1 MKAVV
6 EEAAAVAAVDT
17 VAVVAA
23 AVVVAV
29 ETVAIVVAAA
39 EIVVIAVAV
48 ATKAPRFS
56 RKAQDFFP
64 GLFCAVIARNV
75 WARAGELFAHACRVL
90 IGAEPVAR
98 RSTAAYFS
106 FAYAR
111 CKSDTDWM
119 SKRDLATAI
128 LGIEGGGT
136 KTTWALL
143 TPDGK
148 LLKQGAAGPGNT
160 LLLTDAALEKL
171 FRGIRRGAGAGVS
184 AIGGAFAGCKQAEE
198 KARMEKILRRVWP
211 NAGTIRVM
219 EDTRSVLAAAFGEGP
234 GIVVIAGTGSNVAGQ
249 KSSRDPVEKT
259 GGWGH
264 LFSDEGSAYDLSR
277 RGLEAAYAHY
287 NATRKISLLAREFLT
302 ASGKATLEELVPH
315 LLSDTSKTAVA
326 QGSRCVFA
334 AADKG
339 DADAI
344 LVIRGAVHRLAQ
356 NVVLTSRRM
365 DLPAPRVALTGGLFE
380 NQAGYVRFFQRV
392 LKKALP
398 KAESFLLTT
407 PGVYGAARLAG
418 LEKLP
423 QVEAAHKNGKPIAE
437 PARLAAFA
445 QAATE
450 QRNPRSRGLD
460 RRSIPELVDLFIRE
474 ERYVEKSLAAERAN
488 IAKAAAL
495 VAKRLAAGGR
505 LIYVGA
511 GTSGRL
517 GVVDASEMPPTYNA
531 PPEQVQAIIAG
542 GPASVFKSQEGAE
555 DSREAGVAELRAR
568 KLSKRDAVCGIAASG
583 QTPFV
588 LGALEFARKTGAGTI
603 LLTCNPKRVIR
614 TPVDVAIDLPTGP
627 EIVTG
632 STRMKAGTATK
643 LVLNMLSTIAMVRL
657 GRVRDN
663 LMINVQATNDKLRA
677 RAVRLVESL
686 ADCNAER
693 AQTALERASWSVR
706 EAVEYLGNGEN
717 K

>member
-1 MKAVV
+1 
-6 EEAAAVAAVDT
+6 
-17 VAVVAA
+17 
-23 AVVVAV
+23 
-29 ETVAIVVAAA
+29 
-39 EIVVIAVAV
+39 
-48 ATKAPRFS
+48 
-56 RKAQDFFP
+56 
-64 GLFCAVIARNV
+64 
-75 WARAGELFAHACRVL
+75 
-90 IGAEPVAR
+90 
-98 RSTAAYFS
+98 
-106 FAYAR
+106 
-111 CKSDTDWM
+111 M
-119 SKRDLATAI
+119 SKRDLATPI

-160 LLLTDAALEKL
+160 LLLTDAALETL
-171 FRGIRRGAGAGVS
+171 FRGIRRDAGAEVS
-184 AIGGAFAGCKQAEE
+184 TIGGAFAGCLLAQE
-198 KARMEKILRRVWP
+198 KARVSAVMRRVWP
-211 NAGTIRVM
+211 KAAAVRAM
-219 EDTRSVLAAAFGEGP
+219 EDTRSVLAAAFGDGP

-249 KSSRDPVEKT
+249 TSGSSPIEAA

-264 LFSDEGSAYDLSR
+264 LFGDRGSAYDIAR
-277 RGLEAAYAHY
+277 RGLEAAYYAY
-287 NATRKISLLAREFLT
+287 DRDKAETPLAREFL
-302 ASGKATLEELVPH
+302 AACGKATMEEATSIFLQDV
-315 LLSDTSKTAVA
+315 SKTAVA
-326 QGSRCVFA
+326 QWARCVFLAAEKGDRDATALIDEA
-334 AADKG
+334 AAALAEKVG
-339 DADAI
+339 FIA
-344 LVIRGAVHRLAQ
+344 GRLKLA
-356 NVVLTSRRM
+356 R
-365 DLPAPRVALTGGLFE
+365 PRVSLVGGLFD
-380 NQAGYVRFFQRV
+380 NQPRYISSFQSALARV
-392 LKKALP
+392 FP

-407 PGVYGAARLAG
+407 PGTFGAARLVG
-418 LEKLP
+418 LEKIP
-423 QVEAAHKNGKPIAE
+423 QPETARKNGKPIAE

-445 QAATE
+445 QATTE
-450 QRNPRSRGLD
+450 QRNPRSGGLD
-460 RRSIPELVDLFIRE
+460 RQSIPELVDLFIRE

-495 VAKRLAAGGR
+495 VAKKLAAGGR

-542 GPASVFKSQEGAE
+542 GPAAVFKSQEGAE

-568 KLSKRDAVCGIAASG
+568 KLSKRDVVCGIAASG

-588 LGALEFARKTGAGTI
+588 LGALEFARETGAGTI

-614 TPVDVAIDLPTGP
+614 VPVDVAIDLPTGP

-686 ADCNAER
+686 AECNAER
-693 AQTALERASWSVR
+693 AQTALERASWRVR
-706 EAVEYLGNGEN
+706 EAVDILGNG
-717 K
+717 KDK